1 MNTMNEKLERL
12 RELFKGD
19 CFAMKVG
26 CQIDDVQPGYAKC
39 SLDITQDHLNS
50 MGNVMGGVSFTLAD
64 FTAAVA
70 ANQDQI
76 GLVALDA
83 NITYLGR
90 AKGTRLI
97 AEARRL
103 KDGRTTDYYQV
114 TVQDDL
120 GNLVT
125 AGSITVF
132 DTTAVK

>member
-1 MNTMNEKLERL
+1 MNEQLEHL
-12 RELFKGD
+12 RKTFQGD
-19 CFAMKVG
+19 CFAMKTG
-26 CQIDDVQPGYAKC
+26 CQIDDVQPGYARC
-39 SLDITQDHLNS
+39 SLELTQDHRNA

-64 FTAAVA
+64 FTVAVA

-83 NITYLGR
+83 SITFLGR

-97 AEARRL
+97 AEANRL

-114 TVQDDL
+114 TVKDDL
-120 GNLVT
+120 DNLV
-125 AGSITVF
+125 AAVNITVF

>member
-1 MNTMNEKLERL
+1 MNEKLERL
-12 RELFKGD
+12 RELFQGD
-19 CFAMKVG
+19 CFAMKIG
-26 CQIDDVQPGYAKC
+26 CRIDDVQTGYAKC
-39 SLDITQDHLNS
+39 SLEITQDHLNS

-64 FTAAVA
+64 FTVAVA
-70 ANQDQI
+70 ANQDTL

-83 NITYLGR
+83 SVTYLGL

-114 TVQDDL
+114 IVKDDL
-120 GNLVT
+120 DNLV
-125 AGSITVF
+125 AAVNITVF

>member
-1 MNTMNEKLERL
+1 MNEKLERL

-19 CFAMKVG
+19 CFAMKIG

-70 ANQDQI
+70 ANQDQL

-83 NITYLGR
+83 SITFLGR
-90 AKGTRLI
+90 AKGSRLV
-97 AEARRL
+97 AEAHRL
-103 KDGRTTDYYQV
+103 KDGRVTDYYRV
-114 TVQDDL
+114 NVKDNLD
-120 GNLVT
+120 NLV
-125 AGSITVF
+125 AAVQVTVF

>member
-1 MNTMNEKLERL
+1 MNEKLERL

-19 CFAMKVG
+19 CFAMKIG
-26 CQIDDVQPGYAKC
+26 CRIDDVQPGYAKC

-70 ANQDQI
+70 ANQDQL

-83 NITYLGR
+83 SITFLGR
-90 AKGTRLI
+90 AKGSRLI
-97 AEARRL
+97 AEAHRL
-103 KDGRTTDYYQV
+103 KDGRVTDYYRV
-114 TVQDDL
+114 NVKDDL
-120 GNLVT
+120 DNLV
-125 AGSITVF
+125 AAVQVTVF

>member
-1 MNTMNEKLERL
+1 MNEKLERL

-19 CFAMKVG
+19 CFAMKIG

-70 ANQDQI
+70 ANQDQL

-83 NITYLGR
+83 SITFLGR
-90 AKGTRLI
+90 AKGSRLI
-97 AEARRL
+97 AEAHRL
-103 KDGRTTDYYQV
+103 KDGRVTDYYRV
-114 TVQDDL
+114 NVKDNLD
-120 GNLVT
+120 NLV
-125 AGSITVF
+125 AAVQVTVF